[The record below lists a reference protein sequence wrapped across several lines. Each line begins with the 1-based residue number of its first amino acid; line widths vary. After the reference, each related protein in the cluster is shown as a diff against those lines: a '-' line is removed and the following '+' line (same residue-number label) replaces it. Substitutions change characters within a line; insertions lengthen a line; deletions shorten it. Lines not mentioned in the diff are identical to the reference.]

1 MKHRSYALL
10 LAAAL
15 SVSLLAGCAPKE
27 NTQDSSSSSSS
38 QSSQSTAS
46 SSGVSSSSS
55 SASGSVSSSG
65 SASGSTSTPDA
76 SQGETQEEAKLT
88 LSRTGFT
95 LFSAGSSYT
104 LKTDGVPEGTKVTFK
119 SGNPDVAT
127 VDENG
132 KVVAVKP
139 GNTKITVTAGDQ
151 KATCVVAC
159 KWEESTPSTGGSTGG
174 SSTGG
179 SSSSGG
185 STGGGTTTPAPEP
198 SKVDLAAFYSSV
210 ASKYSMPNLSLAD
223 SALMDN
229 YYTGLSSVA
238 TEQCK
243 VYINM
248 MSMNMGE
255 MALVQ
260 VTDGKDAAKNVAI
273 VKSIFQAR
281 IDSMVNGGAWYP
293 EPTRIWTEQ
302 SRVVSNGNYVMMVV
316 GENCDSIVKDFN
328 ALF

>member
-15 SVSLLAGCAPKE
+15 SVSLLAGCSSKD
-27 NTQDSSSSSSS
+27 NTQDASSSSSS
-38 QSSQSTAS
+38 QSSQSVS
-46 SSGVSSSSS
+46 SSSSVGSSSSSSSS
-55 SASGSVSSSG
+55 SASTSG

-76 SQGETQEEAKLT
+76 AQSETQEEAKLT

-119 SGNPDVAT
+119 SGNPAVAT

-139 GNTKITVTAGDQ
+139 GTAKITVTAGDQ
-151 KATCVVAC
+151 TATCVVAC
-159 KWEESTPSTGGSTGG
+159 KWEESKPSTGGSTGG

-179 SSSSGG
+179 SSSGG
-185 STGGGTTTPAPEP
+185 STTPTPQPTPEPTPEP
-198 SKVDLAAFYSSV
+198 SKVDLSAFYSSV
-210 ASKYSMPNLSLAD
+210 TSKYQMPSLTLAD
-223 SALMDN
+223 TALMDN
-229 YYTGLSSVA
+229 YYSGLSGVA
-238 TEQCK
+238 AEQCK
-243 VYINM
+243 VYVNM

-255 MALVQ
+255 IALVQ
-260 VTDGKDAAKNVAI
+260 VKNSGDVAK

-293 EPTRIWTEQ
+293 EPTELWTNK

-316 GENCDSIVKDFN
+316 GENSDSIVKDFN

>member
-10 LAAAL
+10 LAATL
-15 SVSLLAGCAPKE
+15 SVSLLAGCGSNDGA
-27 NTQDSSSSSSS
+27 NSS
-38 QSSQSTAS
+38 QSSNNSSIS
-46 SSGVSSSSS
+46 SSQ
-55 SASGSVSSSG
+55 GSQSSSG
-65 SASGSTSTPDA
+65 SDVSTPDVSGSDVSTSGSVSGSTSTPDA

-104 LKTDGVPEGTKVTFK
+104 LKTDGVPEGTKVTFQ

-159 KWEESTPSTGGSTGG
+159 RWEEESKPSTGGG
-174 SSTGG
+174 SSSGG

-185 STGGGTTTPAPEP
+185 GSTTPTPTPDPEP
-198 SKVDLAAFYSSV
+198 TKVDLAAFYSSV

-223 SALMDN
+223 SGLMNN
-229 YYTGLSSVA
+229 YYAGLSSIA
-238 TEQCK
+238 TEQCQ

-255 MALVQ
+255 IALVQ
-260 VTDGKDAAKNVAI
+260 VKNSSDVAK

-316 GENCDSIVKDFN
+316 GEDCDSIVKDFN

>member
-1 MKHRSYALL
+1 M
-10 LAAAL
+10 
-15 SVSLLAGCAPKE
+15 
-27 NTQDSSSSSSS
+27 
-38 QSSQSTAS
+38 
-46 SSGVSSSSS
+46 
-55 SASGSVSSSG
+55 
-65 SASGSTSTPDA
+65 
-76 SQGETQEEAKLT
+76 
-88 LSRTGFT
+88 
-95 LFSAGSSYT
+95 
-104 LKTDGVPEGTKVTFK
+104 PEGTKVTFK
-119 SGNPDVAT
+119 SGDPSVAT

-159 KWEESTPSTGGSTGG
+159 RWEEEKPSTGGG
-174 SSTGG
+174 SNSGG

-185 STGGGTTTPAPEP
+185 GTTTPDPEP

-210 ASKYSMPNLSLAD
+210 SSKYSMPSLTLAD
-223 SALMDN
+223 SGLMNN
-229 YYTGLSSVA
+229 YYAGLSSIA

-260 VTDGKDAAKNVAI
+260 VKNSGDVAK

-316 GENCDSIVKDFN
+316 GEDCDSIVKDFN

>member
-1 MKHRSYALL
+1 MKHRTYALL
-10 LAAAL
+10 LAATL
-15 SVSLLAGCAPKE
+15 SLSLLAGCGSKDGA
-27 NTQDSSSSSSS
+27 NSS
-38 QSSQSTAS
+38 QSSDNSSIS
-46 SSGVSSSSS
+46 SSQGSQFSSGSDVSTPD
-55 SASGSVSSSG
+55 ASGSGSDVSTSG
-65 SASGSTSTPDA
+65 SGSTSTPDG
-76 SQGETQEEAKLT
+76 SQGGTQEEAKLT

-104 LKTDGVPEGTKVTFK
+104 LKADGVPEGTKVTFK
-119 SGNPDVAT
+119 SGDPSVAT

-159 KWEESTPSTGGSTGG
+159 RWEEEKPSTGGG
-174 SSTGG
+174 SNSGG

-185 STGGGTTTPAPEP
+185 GTTTPDPEP

-210 ASKYSMPNLSLAD
+210 SSKYSMPSLTLAD
-223 SALMDN
+223 SGLMNN
-229 YYTGLSSVA
+229 YYAGLSSIA

-260 VTDGKDAAKNVAI
+260 VKNSSDVAK

-316 GENCDSIVKDFN
+316 GEDCDSIVKDFN

>member
-1 MKHRSYALL
+1 MKHRTYALL
-10 LAAAL
+10 LAATL
-15 SVSLLAGCAPKE
+15 SLSLLAGCGSKDGA
-27 NTQDSSSSSSS
+27 NSS
-38 QSSQSTAS
+38 QSSDNSSIS
-46 SSGVSSSSS
+46 SSQ
-55 SASGSVSSSG
+55 GSQSSSG
-65 SASGSTSTPDA
+65 SDASTPDASGSDVSTSGSGSTSTPDG
-76 SQGETQEEAKLT
+76 SQGGTQEEAKLT

-104 LKTDGVPEGTKVTFK
+104 LKADGVPEGTKVTFK
-119 SGNPDVAT
+119 SGDPSVAT

-159 KWEESTPSTGGSTGG
+159 RWEEEKPSTGGG
-174 SSTGG
+174 SNSGG

-185 STGGGTTTPAPEP
+185 GTTTPDPEP

-210 ASKYSMPNLSLAD
+210 SSKYSMPSLTLAD
-223 SALMDN
+223 SGLMNN
-229 YYTGLSSVA
+229 YYAGLSSIA

-260 VTDGKDAAKNVAI
+260 VKNSSDVAK

-316 GENCDSIVKDFN
+316 GEDCDSIVKDFN